1 MYRYRE
7 NFVYSLNNLSTV
19 FEYLL
24 YFCLTFV
31 FNSPSSTYREH
42 CDNQKLIKWLN
53 MDYVSHKVGY
63 ELNGYFLKRFAFKKL
78 KPLKVLRDVC

>member
-7 NFVYSLNNLSTV
+7 NFYSLNNLSTV

-24 YFCLTFV
+24 YFFLTFV

-42 CDNQKLIKWLN
+42 CDNQKLIK
-53 MDYVSHKVGY
+53 
-63 ELNGYFLKRFAFKKL
+63 
-78 KPLKVLRDVC
+78 